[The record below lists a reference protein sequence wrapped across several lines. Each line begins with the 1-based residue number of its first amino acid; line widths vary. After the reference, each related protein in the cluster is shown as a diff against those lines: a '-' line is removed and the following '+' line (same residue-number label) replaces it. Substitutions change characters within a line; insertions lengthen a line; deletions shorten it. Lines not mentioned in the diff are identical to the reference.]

1 MITEIYID
9 NFKCLSNF
17 KITPKHFQL
26 WLGDNGSGKSA
37 VLDALH
43 RVRLFLS
50 GQDAAEVFHS
60 SSLTVWDKR
69 LKQTFSFCLEC
80 DGDKYRYELLLESQP
95 HGKTMRI
102 LREEMQWQGRTFFL
116 HDGQDAHLYRTN
128 RYTNEVE
135 KGTSFPVT
143 GGRSVIASI
152 AERDDNTPL
161 ITFRKAVAGWL
172 FIQPIPTV
180 MDQYAESEAP
190 TLSRQCANFAAW
202 YRHLLQEFP
211 GIGYKAR
218 DLIAEVLP
226 GFEHLSMKDSGEAR
240 RLKAAFSINEMSHD
254 FDFSELSDGQRQLI
268 VLYTVLEALRA
279 GLFTTLIIDEPDNYV
294 SLREI
299 QPWIEALSEICD
311 DHGRQAIIISHHPEV
326 VNRMARGDE
335 LWFHRT
341 EGGHV
346 QTAAYPSV
354 PGLTP
359 AETMARGWD
368 HE

>member
-1 MITEIYID
+1 
-9 NFKCLSNF
+9 
-17 KITPKHFQL
+17 
-26 WLGDNGSGKSA
+26 
-37 VLDALH
+37 
-43 RVRLFLS
+43 
-50 GQDAAEVFHS
+50 
-60 SSLTVWDKR
+60 
-69 LKQTFSFCLEC
+69 
-80 DGDKYRYELLLESQP
+80 
-95 HGKTMRI
+95 
-102 LREEMQWQGRTFFL
+102 
-116 HDGQDAHLYRTN
+116 
-128 RYTNEVE
+128 
-135 KGTSFPVT
+135 
-143 GGRSVIASI
+143 
-152 AERDDNTPL
+152 
-161 ITFRKAVAGWL
+161 
-172 FIQPIPTV
+172 
-180 MDQYAESEAP
+180 
-190 TLSRQCANFAAW
+190 
-202 YRHLLQEFP
+202 
-211 GIGYKAR
+211 
-218 DLIAEVLP
+218 
-226 GFEHLSMKDSGEAR
+226 MKDSGEAR

-311 DHGRQAIIISHHPEV
+311 DLGRQAIVISHHPEV